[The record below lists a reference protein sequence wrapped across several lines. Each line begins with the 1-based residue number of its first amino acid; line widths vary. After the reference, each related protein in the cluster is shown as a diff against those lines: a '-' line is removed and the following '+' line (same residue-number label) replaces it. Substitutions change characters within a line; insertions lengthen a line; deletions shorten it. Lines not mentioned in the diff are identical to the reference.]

1 MRSER
6 ETPPSVLRGNRENR
20 SSDRK
25 SREGEVSAMKQR
37 EERKA
42 ALSKVVIR
50 RLPPSISKEQL
61 EEQLHPLP
69 AHDYFEFCT
78 ADPRYTLY
86 KLKYT

>member
-42 ALSKVVIR
+42 ALSKVR
-50 RLPPSISKEQL
+50 
-61 EEQLHPLP
+61 
-69 AHDYFEFCT
+69 
-78 ADPRYTLY
+78 
-86 KLKYT
+86 